1 MQIEGIGK
9 NTARKLSELTD
20 HDCSVLFEASE
31 EELIESIGLSKKL
44 AEKISQFDGWSVT
57 DQIMK
62 NTAQL
67 NCTLIGLGDVDYP
80 FRLYHIYDPPPL
92 LWVHGHVEALSLH
105 GLAIVGTRNPSI
117 YGREMA
123 EYWVEQLA
131 GFGISFISGFARGID
146 TVVHKTAI
154 HCGEVTIAVLG
165 SGIDRVYPS
174 ENRRFIRKMIQQG
187 GAIITEYPPETE
199 PLSIHFPAR
208 NRIVSGLSA
217 GVIIIESGVKGGSMI
232 TARCAN
238 DEGRELFVV
247 PHALTSEK
255 GEGGNGI
262 LKRGEGKLIQTRK
275 DLLDELPWILG
286 DDAEQEGVENGEVQG
301 GMAHGG
307 TGPGFS
313 LEGESQGS
321 AAQGGVAQGGESQ
334 GGVAQGG
341 ELQRGAG
348 RRVKAR
354 KAYSNRR
361 RWQDCPMDDVSKKI
375 CTCLSEQSEPIRL
388 DQLSQKTGYPVHELM
403 LRIMTLEMDRLIEQ
417 RAGNRIKLR

>member
-20 HDCSVLFEASE
+20 HDCSVLFEASK
-31 EELIESIGLSKKL
+31 EELIESIGLSKEL

-92 LWVHGHVEALSLH
+92 LWVHGRVEALALH

-123 EYWVEQLA
+123 EYWVEQLS

-154 HCGEVTIAVLG
+154 DCGEVTIAVLG

-187 GAIITEYPPETE
+187 GAIVTEYPPETG

-255 GEGGNGI
+255 GEGGNGV

-275 DLLDELPWILG
+275 DLFDELPWLLE
-286 DDAEQEGVENGEVQG
+286 DDAEQERVEKGEELQG
-301 GMAHGG
+301 
-307 TGPGFS
+307 
-313 LEGESQGS
+313 GESQDGVT
-321 AAQGGVAQGGESQ
+321 QGGVAQGGMAQ
-334 GGVAQGG
+334 GQVAQDGVAQGQVAHG
-341 ELQRGAG
+341 MESQSGAG
-348 RRVKAR
+348 RRGKAR
-354 KAYSNRR
+354 KAYSSRR
-361 RWQDCPMDDVSKKI
+361 RWQNCPMDDVSKKI

-403 LRIMTLEMDRLIEQ
+403 LRIMTLEMDRIIEQ